1 MRYVTFSQNE
11 KTQYDIALLVP
22 VLNTEEMSK
31 HYVEKHLSAYREDI
45 IAYDIYKKNKRT
57 PVKDIKAYLDELL
70 PVLMDLG
77 TKYLVVCDAEY
88 FKVLTKSKNV
98 EISSGYVLDAV
109 AGDFKVVYCPNYKAI
124 FYDPEK
130 VVSRIDQAMNALTDH
145 MLGRYHNPG
154 KGIIKSAKYLHTY
167 EEIKQGL
174 EDLLAMDCDLTSDIE
189 AFSLKHYEAGIGTI
203 TFCWNK
209 HEGMA
214 FPVDIELRPHAAN
227 APYFY
232 QKRNDPVRALLKDF
246 FKRFTKKMIWHNISY
261 DVYVLIYQLFMDDL
275 LDTSGLLDGLDIML
289 SNWDDT
295 KLISY
300 LATNSCAG
308 NKLGL
313 KYQAQ
318 EFAGNYA
325 VEEIEDITQIPLDK
339 LLEYNL
345 VDGLSTWFTHE
356 KHYQTMIDDDQQDIY
371 EGLFKDAIVD
381 IVQMQLTGMPLD
393 MDEVKKVQKELQ
405 ADSDAAVSS
414 LNNSPLIKSFV
425 HELNVEWVAARNEKL
440 KTKVEV
446 MANAKEEFNPNS
458 NPQLQRLLYDKEF
471 LGLPVLDLTDSKA
484 PAAGGKTLAKLI
496 NHTQDPAELDLLNA
510 LIAFKSVDKI
520 LTAFIPAFMKAP
532 KAPDGNYYLFGNF
545 NLGGTVS
552 GRLSSSNPNLQN
564 LPASSKYSKAIKR
577 CFKAPKGYIF
587 CGLDFAS
594 LEDRISAL
602 TTKDPMKLK
611 VYTDGYD
618 GHCLR
623 AYGYFGYKMPDI
635 DPNSVASINSITKK
649 YKAERSDSKA
659 PTFALTYQGTYTT
672 LMNNCGFSEEKAKM
686 VESKYHEM
694 YKVSDDWV
702 NKKLQDATKD
712 GYITAAFGLRVRT
725 PLLKQVILG
734 NKKTP
739 FEAAAEGRTAGNAL
753 GQSWCLLNSRAA
765 SEFMKKVRKSKYR
778 LLIRPCAHIH
788 DAQYYM
794 IPDDLRVLMYM
805 NEHLVKAVNWQN
817 HPDIQHPDVGL
828 GGELS
833 IFYPDWSAELEL
845 PNGATAQEIRN
856 LANKH
861 YAEWCN

>member
-1 MRYVTFSQNE
+1 MRYVTFSE
-11 KTQYDIALLVP
+11 KEQSQYDIALLVP
-22 VLNTEEMSK
+22 TLNTEEMSR
-31 HYVEKHLSAYREDI
+31 HYVDKHLSAYKENI

-70 PVLMDLG
+70 PILMNLQ

-88 FKVLTKSKNV
+88 FKVLTKSRNV
-98 EISSGYVLDAV
+98 EISSGYVLDCV
-109 AGDFKVVYCPNYKAI
+109 VGDFKVVYCPNYRAV

-130 VVSRIDQAMNALTDH
+130 VIAKITQAMDSLTDH
-145 MLGRYHNPG
+145 MLGRYKNPG
-154 KGIIKSAKYLHTY
+154 KGIIKHAEYLHTY
-167 EEIKQGL
+167 DEIKDGL
-174 EDLLAMDCDLTSDIE
+174 ERLLEMDCDLTSDIE
-189 AFSLKHYEAGIGTI
+189 GFSLKHYDAGIGTI

-214 FPVDIELRPHAAN
+214 FPVDIKLRPHAAN
-227 APYFY
+227 APYFE
-232 QKRNDPVRALLKDF
+232 QERNDPVRELLKDF
-246 FKRFTKKMIWHNISY
+246 FKRFKHKMIWHNISY

-275 LDTSGLLDGLDIML
+275 LDTEGLLDGLDIML
-289 SNWDDT
+289 SNWDCT

-356 KHYQTMIDDDQQDIY
+356 KHYQTMINDQQQDIY

-381 IVQMQLTGMPLD
+381 IVQMQLTGMPID

-405 ADSDAAVSS
+405 ADSDAAVNKLKNSS
-414 LNNSPLIKSFV
+414 LVKGFV

-520 LTAFIPAFMKAP
+520 LTAFIPAFLKAP
-532 KAPDGNYYLFGNF
+532 RASDGNYYLFGSF

-611 VYTDGYD
+611 VYIDGYD

-623 AYGYFGYKMPDI
+623 AYGYFGDKMPDI
-635 DPNSVASINSITKK
+635 DPNSVTSINSIAKK
-649 YKAERSDSKA
+649 YKAERGESKA
-659 PTFALTYQGTYTT
+659 PTFALTYQGTFST

-794 IPDDLRVLMYM
+794 IPDDLGVLMYM
-805 NEHLVKAVNWQN
+805 NKHLVKAVDWQD
-817 HPDIQHPDVGL
+817 HPDIAHPDVGL

-845 PNGATAQEIRN
+845 PNGATGPEIRN
-856 LANKH
+856 LANEH
-861 YAEWCN
+861 YAKWCK